1 MKTFI
6 LKNEQGVCTGFEINN
21 NFIGSGAIARFIKRT
36 SGCKVISKRKMFS
49 ATEIHVTFIYKENE
63 FQVWEPF
70 GDNSR
75 LHIGSENEIK
85 EETILSLASAI
96 KETMNYFFLNG

>member
-1 MKTFI
+1 MKTYL
-6 LKNEQGVCTGFEINN
+6 LKSEQGVCTGFEIKN
-21 NFIGSGAIARFIKRT
+21 NFLGSGAIARFIKRA

-49 ATEIHVTFIYKENE
+49 ATEIHVTFMYKEKE

-75 LHIGSENEIK
+75 LHIGSENGIK
-85 EETILSLASAI
+85 EKTILSLASVI
-96 KETMNYFFLNG
+96 QETRNYFI